1 MSILKNYNLEEIEPL
16 LRECK
21 DFFDRLIIAYKREG
35 AGVPERL
42 KNVRE
47 RVNNQIKQIGSGS
60 NG

>member
-1 MSILKNYNLEEIEPL
+1 MKNYNLEEIEPL

-42 KNVRE
+42 KKIKSKVK
-47 RVNNQIKQIGSGS
+47 NQIEKIGCK
-60 NG
+60 ND

>member
-1 MSILKNYNLEEIEPL
+1 MKNYNLEEIDPL

-47 RVNNQIKQIGSGS
+47 RVNNQIKQIEGK
-60 NG
+60 